1 MSSIIRNISLT
12 FMIQKYD
19 FEAFNFYTVC
29 TFSFL
34 FVKQYNKCD
43 KQTDS
48 STIGFWTLATLLL

>member
-1 MSSIIRNISLT
+1 
-12 FMIQKYD
+12 MIQKYD

-48 STIGFWTLATLLL
+48 STIGF